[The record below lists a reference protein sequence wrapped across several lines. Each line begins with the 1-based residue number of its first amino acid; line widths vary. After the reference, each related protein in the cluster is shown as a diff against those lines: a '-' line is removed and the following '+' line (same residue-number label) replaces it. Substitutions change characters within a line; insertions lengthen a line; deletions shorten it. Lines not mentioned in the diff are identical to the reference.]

1 MTTVS
6 DIKKA
11 EFPAIDRAATGAR
24 LRKLRMDHNIS
35 VRDLAKYL
43 YLSSLDSIYHW
54 ENGLSLPTI
63 DNLYALSKLYQIPM
77 EELLER

>member
-1 MTTVS
+1 MMRFPS
-6 DIKKA
+6 ADGA
-11 EFPAIDRAATGAR
+11 E
-24 LRKLRMDHNIS
+24 
-35 VRDLAKYL
+35 DLN
-43 YLSSLDSIYHW
+43 W